1 MTPTTQAILNSVA
14 TSDPNLSLGEK
25 SLLQRLISG
34 QTAEAL
40 PKATD
45 DAPLLLNQK
54 QAARALGISRVTL
67 WRMTKSAVFH
77 PVEIFPG
84 SFRYRREEVEAV
96 AREGHLAN
104 SRRKVIRERKNA

>member
-1 MTPTTQAILNSVA
+1 MTPTTHAILNSVA

-25 SLLQRLISG
+25 SLLHRLISG
-34 QTAEAL
+34 QAAEGVPSA
-40 PKATD
+40 PN

-54 QAARALGISRVTL
+54 QAARALGVSRVTL

-104 SRRKVIRERKNA
+104 SRRKVARQRQTT